1 MTEVGDR
8 VRVQSRKL
16 GQAVREGV
24 VTDVR
29 GHLLRVRW
37 STGEESM
44 FTPGPGSISVVGKV
58 RVRVS
63 KTKLSTKAGS
73 SSRKKTPT
81 KAPVKPTKAP
91 VKKKAASVKKKAAPV
106 KKKAAPVKKKAA
118 PKKLG

>member
-58 RVRVS
+58 RVRTS
-63 KTKLSTKAGS
+63 KTTSNKQGRSSSSKKTATKAV
-73 SSRKKTPT
+73 
-81 KAPVKPTKAP
+81 A
-91 VKKKAASVKKKAAPV
+91 KKKAAPA
-106 KKKAAPVKKKAA
+106 KKKIA
-118 PKKLG
+118 PKKPR

>member
-24 VTDVR
+24 VTEVR

-58 RVRVS
+58 RVRTS
-63 KTKLSTKAGS
+63 KTTSSKQARTSSSKKTATKAAA
-73 SSRKKTPT
+73 T
-81 KAPVKPTKAP
+81 
-91 VKKKAASVKKKAAPV
+91 KKAAPAKKKAAPV
-106 KKKAAPVKKKAA
+106 KKKAAPTKKKAA
-118 PKKLG
+118 PKKLR

>member
-24 VTDVR
+24 VTEVR

-58 RVRVS
+58 RTS
-63 KTKLSTKAGS
+63 KTTSSKQARTSSSKKRATKAV
-73 SSRKKTPT
+73 
-81 KAPVKPTKAP
+81 A
-91 VKKKAASVKKKAAPV
+91 KKKAAP
-106 KKKAAPVKKKAA
+106 AKKKAA
-118 PKKLG
+118 PKKLR